1 MSSVL
6 RTMTTAKHGKT
17 LLVLNMKRI
26 QIPYIKNQNGVVVGW
41 TVLSVENSIK
51 YLKEQEVKE

>member
-1 MSSVL
+1 
-6 RTMTTAKHGKT
+6 MTTAKHGKT

-41 TVLSVENSIK
+41 TVLSVENSKK
-51 YLKEQEVKE
+51 YLEEQGAKD